1 MIVLNYDC
9 LSINS
14 TARRDRRRCQNQNQA
29 LRFKDTKGGPG
40 IGLKIHLQ
48 APGWRKETR
57 RALTELIRRGS
68 GKRLPV
74 TLDFDNTIVCGDI
87 AEAALAV
94 LVKKGKLTARR
105 IPRTLSPSFRLPQG
119 VRVAL
124 DSGPDITAYYEAFL
138 APTAH
143 GSADPTPLAN
153 GYAWAVEVMEGLTPW
168 DVAQATKEALAYAEP
183 MRQRMIEVT
192 PGKTG
197 FPAPFFYPE
206 MVELIGELRRHD
218 FDVWVISASN
228 VWSVRWMI
236 AKALNPLLEAHGA
249 ASGIPADHV
258 VGISALLQDT
268 AGGLYKDALL
278 VREDPAYAALEERA
292 LRSFRLTSRLQY
304 PVPTYAG
311 KVGCI
316 WDAVGR
322 RPYLAAGD
330 SPGDHAMLSFSEHR
344 LWIMR
349 MEKPGYQQTTMECI
363 RRTGQKGWMMQPV
376 LGRETPGFLTKF
388 GAPCEASAP
397 LKSAFLRSYEL
408 LRLGT
413 SGRPWD

>member
-1 MIVLNYDC
+1 MNE
-9 LSINS
+9 NS
-14 TARRDRRRCQNQNQA
+14 PAHKSGARRPQKA
-29 LRFKDTKGGPG
+29 AKVW
-40 IGLKIHLQ
+40 LQ
-48 APGWRKETR
+48 APGWRDETR

-74 TLDFDNTIVCGDI
+74 TLDFDNTIVWGDI
-87 AEAALAV
+87 GEATLAV
-94 LVKKGKLTARR
+94 LVKNGALSARR

-119 VRVAL
+119 ESVAL
-124 DSGPDITAYYEAFL
+124 DSGPDLTAYYEAYL

-153 GYAWAVEVMEGLTPW
+153 GYAWVVEIMEGLSPW
-168 DVAQATKEALAYAEP
+168 EVVQATKEAYGFGEP
-183 MRQRMIEVT
+183 MQPRMIEVT
-192 PGKTG
+192 AGKTR

-206 MVELIGELRRHD
+206 MVELIGELRRHE

-228 VWSVRWMI
+228 VWSVRWMVT
-236 AKALNPLLEAHGA
+236 KALNPLLAAHGA
-249 ASGIPADHV
+249 VSGIPADHV
-258 VGISALLQDT
+258 VGISALLQDK

-278 VREDPAYAALEERA
+278 VRENQAYAALEESA

-316 WDAVGR
+316 WDAIGR

-330 SPGDHAMLSFSEHR
+330 SPGDHAMLSFSAHR

-349 MEKPGYQQTTMECI
+349 LDKPGYQQKTADCI
-363 RRTGQKGWMMQPV
+363 QRTGKKGWLIQPV
-376 LGRETPGFLTKF
+376 IGREARGFRTSFDAPPG
-388 GAPCEASAP
+388 AASP
-397 LKSAFLRSYEL
+397 LRTAIRQSNRLLRSEISC
-408 LRLGT
+408 GE
-413 SGRPWD
+413 

>member
-1 MIVLNYDC
+1 
-9 LSINS
+9 
-14 TARRDRRRCQNQNQA
+14 
-29 LRFKDTKGGPG
+29 
-40 IGLKIHLQ
+40 LQ
-48 APGWRKETR
+48 AAGWRDETR
-57 RALTELIRRGS
+57 IALTELIRRGS

-87 AEAALAV
+87 GEATLAV
-94 LVKKGKLTARR
+94 LVKKGALSAKS

-119 VRVAL
+119 VSVAL
-124 DSGPDITAYYEAFL
+124 DSGPDITAYYEAML

-153 GYAWAVEVMEGLTPW
+153 GYAWAVEVMEGLTPL
-168 DVAQATKEALAYAEP
+168 DVIQATKEAFAYAEP

-192 PGKTG
+192 PGETG

-206 MVELIGELRRHD
+206 MVELVGELRRHD

-236 AKALNPLLEAHGA
+236 TKALNPLIEAHGA
-249 ASGIPADHV
+249 AGGIPEDHV
-258 VGISALLQDT
+258 VGVSTLLQDP
-268 AGGLYKDALL
+268 AGGLYKDGLL
-278 VREDPAYAALEERA
+278 VRENHAYAALEERA
-292 LRSFRLTSRLQY
+292 LSSFRLTSRLQY

-316 WDAVGR
+316 WDKIGR

-330 SPGDHAMLSFSEHR
+330 SPGDHAMLAFSEHR

-349 MEKPGYQQTTMECI
+349 MEKPGYQQTTLECI
-363 RRTGQKGWMMQPV
+363 RRTGKADWMIQPV
-376 LGRETPGFLTKF
+376 LGRETPGFLATF
-388 GAPCEASAP
+388 GVPRGTSAS
-397 LKSAFLRSYEL
+397 LKTAIQHSHRL
-408 LRLGT
+408 LRQRT
-413 SGRPWD
+413 SGRSRD

>member
-1 MIVLNYDC
+1 MTLPRPIPPRATSAGVVRPRTNRSSSKTRKPATVL
-9 LSINS
+9 
-14 TARRDRRRCQNQNQA
+14 
-29 LRFKDTKGGPG
+29 
-40 IGLKIHLQ
+40 LQ
-48 APGWRKETR
+48 APGWRKEIR

-94 LVKKGKLTARR
+94 LVKKGALIARR

-119 VRVAL
+119 ASVAL
-124 DSGPDITAYYEAFL
+124 DSGPDITSYYQAFL

-183 MRQRMIEVT
+183 MHQRMIEVT
-192 PGKTG
+192 AGKTG

-218 FDVWVISASN
+218 FDVWIISASN
-228 VWSVRWMI
+228 VWSVRWMV
-236 AKALNPLLEAHGA
+236 ARALNPLIEAHGA

-258 VGISALLQDT
+258 VGISTLLQDT
-268 AGGLYKDALL
+268 AGRLYKDALL
-278 VREDPAYAALEERA
+278 VRGNPEYAALEERT
-292 LRSFRLTSRLQY
+292 LSSFRLTSRLQY

-311 KVGCI
+311 KIGCI
-316 WDAVGR
+316 WDAIGR

-330 SPGDHAMLSFSEHR
+330 SPGDHPMLSFSEHR
-344 LWIMR
+344 LWIVR
-349 MEKPGYQQTTMECI
+349 MEKPGYQQATLDCI
-363 RRTGQKGWMMQPV
+363 RRTGKKGWMMQPV
-376 LGRETPGFLTKF
+376 LGRETPGFLATF
-388 GAPCEASAP
+388 GAPPGTSAP
-397 LKSAFLRSYEL
+397 LKTAILHSYRL
-408 LRLGT
+408 LRRGI
-413 SGRPWD
+413 SG

>member
-1 MIVLNYDC
+1 MPLTSNT
-9 LSINS
+9 SHPAGMNENS
-14 TARRDRRRCQNQNQA
+14 PAHKSGARRPQKA
-29 LRFKDTKGGPG
+29 AKVW
-40 IGLKIHLQ
+40 LQ
-48 APGWRKETR
+48 APGWRDETR

-74 TLDFDNTIVCGDI
+74 TLDFDNTIVWGDI
-87 AEAALAV
+87 GEATLAV
-94 LVKKGKLTARR
+94 LVKNGALSARR

-119 VRVAL
+119 ESVAL
-124 DSGPDITAYYEAFL
+124 DSGPDLTAYYEAYL

-153 GYAWAVEVMEGLTPW
+153 GYAWVVEIMEGLSPW
-168 DVAQATKEALAYAEP
+168 EVVQATKEAYGFGEP
-183 MRQRMIEVT
+183 MQPRMIEVT
-192 PGKTG
+192 AGKTR

-206 MVELIGELRRHD
+206 MVELIGELRRHE

-228 VWSVRWMI
+228 VWSVRWMVT
-236 AKALNPLLEAHGA
+236 KALNPLLAAHGA
-249 ASGIPADHV
+249 VSGIPADHV
-258 VGISALLQDT
+258 VGISALLQDK

-278 VREDPAYAALEERA
+278 VRENQAYAALEESA

-316 WDAVGR
+316 WDASGR

-349 MEKPGYQQTTMECI
+349 LDKPGYQQKTADCI
-363 RRTGQKGWMMQPV
+363 QRTGKKGWLIQPV
-376 LGRETPGFLTKF
+376 IGREARGFRTSFDAPPG
-388 GAPCEASAP
+388 AASP
-397 LKSAFLRSYEL
+397 LRTAIRQSNRLLRSEISC
-408 LRLGT
+408 GE
-413 SGRPWD
+413 

>member
-1 MIVLNYDC
+1 ML
-9 LSINS
+9 
-14 TARRDRRRCQNQNQA
+14 
-29 LRFKDTKGGPG
+29 
-40 IGLKIHLQ
+40 LQ
-48 APGWRKETR
+48 APGWRKEIR
-57 RALTELIRRGS
+57 RSLTELIRRGS

-87 AEAALAV
+87 GEATLAV
-94 LVKKGKLTARR
+94 LVRKGVLITRR

-119 VRVAL
+119 ASVAL

-138 APTAH
+138 APTGH
-143 GSADPTPLAN
+143 GPADPTPLAN
-153 GYAWAVEVMEGLTPW
+153 GYAWAVEVMEGLTPLE
-168 DVAQATKEALAYAEP
+168 VVQATKEAFAYAEP

-192 PGKTG
+192 AGKTG
-197 FPAPFFYPE
+197 YPAPFFYPE
-206 MVELIGELRRHD
+206 IVELIGELRRHE

-236 AKALNPLLEAHGA
+236 TKALNPLLEAHGT

-258 VGISALLQDT
+258 VGISTLLQDT

-278 VREDPAYAALEERA
+278 VRGDPKYATLEERT
-292 LRSFRLTSRLQY
+292 LGSFRLTSRLQY

-316 WDAVGR
+316 WDAIGR

-349 MEKPGYQQTTMECI
+349 MDKAGYQQKTLDCI
-363 RRTGQKGWMMQPV
+363 RRTGKKGWMMQPV
-376 LGRETPGFLTKF
+376 LGRETPGFLATF
-388 GAPCEASAP
+388 GAPPGTSAP
-397 LKSAFLRSYEL
+397 LKIAIQRSHRL
-408 LRLGT
+408 LRQSISSR
-413 SGRPWD
+413 SGN

>member
-1 MIVLNYDC
+1 MNE
-9 LSINS
+9 NS
-14 TARRDRRRCQNQNQA
+14 PAHKSGARRPQKA
-29 LRFKDTKGGPG
+29 AKVW
-40 IGLKIHLQ
+40 LQ
-48 APGWRKETR
+48 APGWRDETR

-74 TLDFDNTIVCGDI
+74 TLDFDNTIVWGDI
-87 AEAALAV
+87 GEATLAV
-94 LVKKGKLTARR
+94 LVKNGALSARR

-119 VRVAL
+119 ESVAL
-124 DSGPDITAYYEAFL
+124 DSGPDLTAYYEAYL

-153 GYAWAVEVMEGLTPW
+153 GYAWVVEIMEGLSPW
-168 DVAQATKEALAYAEP
+168 EVVQATKEAYGFGEP
-183 MRQRMIEVT
+183 MQPRMIEVT
-192 PGKTG
+192 AGKTR

-206 MVELIGELRRHD
+206 MVELIGELRRHE

-228 VWSVRWMI
+228 VWSVRWMVT
-236 AKALNPLLEAHGA
+236 KALNPLLAAHGA
-249 ASGIPADHV
+249 VSGIPADHV
-258 VGISALLQDT
+258 VGISALLQDK

-278 VREDPAYAALEERA
+278 VRENQAYAALEESA

-316 WDAVGR
+316 WDAIGH

-349 MEKPGYQQTTMECI
+349 LDKPGYQQKTADCI
-363 RRTGQKGWMMQPV
+363 QRTGKKGWLIQPV
-376 LGRETPGFLTKF
+376 IGREARGFRTSFDAPPG
-388 GAPCEASAP
+388 AASP
-397 LKSAFLRSYEL
+397 LRTAIRQSNRLLRSEISC
-408 LRLGT
+408 GE
-413 SGRPWD
+413 

>member
-1 MIVLNYDC
+1 MNE
-9 LSINS
+9 NS
-14 TARRDRRRCQNQNQA
+14 PAHKSGARRPQKA
-29 LRFKDTKGGPG
+29 AKVW
-40 IGLKIHLQ
+40 LQ
-48 APGWRKETR
+48 APGWRDETR

-74 TLDFDNTIVCGDI
+74 TLDFDNTIVWGDI
-87 AEAALAV
+87 GEATLSV
-94 LVKKGKLTARR
+94 LVKNGALSARR

-119 VRVAL
+119 ESVAL
-124 DSGPDITAYYEAFL
+124 DSGPDLTAYYEAYL

-153 GYAWAVEVMEGLTPW
+153 GYAWVVEIMEGLSPW
-168 DVAQATKEALAYAEP
+168 EVVQATKEAYGFGEP
-183 MRQRMIEVT
+183 MQPRMIEVT
-192 PGKTG
+192 AGKTR

-206 MVELIGELRRHD
+206 MVELIGELRRHE

-228 VWSVRWMI
+228 VWSVRWMVT
-236 AKALNPLLEAHGA
+236 KALNPLLAAHGA
-249 ASGIPADHV
+249 VSGIPADHV
-258 VGISALLQDT
+258 VGISALLQDK

-278 VREDPAYAALEERA
+278 VRENQAYAALEESA

-316 WDAVGR
+316 WDAIGR

-349 MEKPGYQQTTMECI
+349 LDKPGYQQKTADCI
-363 RRTGQKGWMMQPV
+363 QRTGKKGWLIQPV
-376 LGRETPGFLTKF
+376 IGREARGFRTSFDAPPG
-388 GAPCEASAP
+388 AASP
-397 LKSAFLRSYEL
+397 LRTAIRQSNRLLRSEISC
-408 LRLGT
+408 GE
-413 SGRPWD
+413 

>member
-1 MIVLNYDC
+1 
-9 LSINS
+9 
-14 TARRDRRRCQNQNQA
+14 
-29 LRFKDTKGGPG
+29 
-40 IGLKIHLQ
+40 
-48 APGWRKETR
+48 
-57 RALTELIRRGS
+57 
-68 GKRLPV
+68 LPV
-74 TLDFDNTIVCGDI
+74 TLDFDNTIVWGDI

-94 LVKKGKLTARR
+94 MVKKGVVSARR

-119 VRVAL
+119 ASVTL

-143 GSADPTPLAN
+143 GAADPTPLAN
-153 GYAWAVEVMEGLTPW
+153 GYAWAVEIMEGLTPW
-168 DVAQATKEALAYAEP
+168 DVVQATKEAFACAEP
-183 MRQRMIEVT
+183 MQPRMIEVT
-192 PGKTG
+192 AGKTS

-206 MVELIGELRRHD
+206 MVELIGELRRHE

-236 AKALNPLLEAHGA
+236 TKALNPLFEAHGA

-268 AGGLYKDALL
+268 AGSLYKDALL
-278 VREDPAYAALEERA
+278 VRENQAYAALEERA
-292 LRSFRLTSRLQY
+292 LSSFRLTSRLQY

-316 WDAVGR
+316 WDAIGR

-349 MEKPGYQQTTMECI
+349 MDKPGYQQKTADCI
-363 RRTGQKGWMMQPV
+363 RRTGTKGWMIQPV
-376 LGRETPGFLTKF
+376 LGREAPGFRATF
-388 GAPCEASAP
+388 DAPPGTSAP
-397 LKSAFLRSYEL
+397 LKAAVLRSYEL
-408 LRLGT
+408 LRHGT
-413 SGRPWD
+413 SSRSRENPSPVG

>member
-1 MIVLNYDC
+1 M
-9 LSINS
+9 
-14 TARRDRRRCQNQNQA
+14 
-29 LRFKDTKGGPG
+29 
-40 IGLKIHLQ
+40 
-48 APGWRKETR
+48 
-57 RALTELIRRGS
+57 
-68 GKRLPV
+68 PV

-94 LVKKGKLTARR
+94 LVKKGALIARR

-119 VRVAL
+119 ASVTL

-153 GYAWAVEVMEGLTPW
+153 GYAWAVEVMEGLTPL
-168 DVAQATKEALAYAEP
+168 DVVQATKEAFACAEP

-192 PGKTG
+192 AGKTG

-206 MVELIGELRRHD
+206 MVELIGELRRHE
-218 FDVWVISASN
+218 FDVWIISASN

-236 AKALNPLLEAHGA
+236 TKALNPLLKAHGA

-258 VGISALLQDT
+258 VGISTLLQDT
-268 AGGLYKDALL
+268 AGGLCKDALL
-278 VREDPAYAALEERA
+278 VRGNHEYAASEERT
-292 LRSFRLTSRLQY
+292 LSSFRLTSRLQY

-311 KVGCI
+311 KIGCI
-316 WDAVGR
+316 WDAIGR

-349 MEKPGYQQTTMECI
+349 LEKPGYQQTTMECI
-363 RRTGQKGWMMQPV
+363 RRTGKKGWMVQPV
-376 LGRETPGFLTKF
+376 LARETPGFLATF
-388 GAPCEASAP
+388 SAP
-397 LKSAFLRSYEL
+397 RGTSASLKTAILHSHRL
-408 LRLGT
+408 LRQGI
-413 SGRPWD
+413 SGRSRR